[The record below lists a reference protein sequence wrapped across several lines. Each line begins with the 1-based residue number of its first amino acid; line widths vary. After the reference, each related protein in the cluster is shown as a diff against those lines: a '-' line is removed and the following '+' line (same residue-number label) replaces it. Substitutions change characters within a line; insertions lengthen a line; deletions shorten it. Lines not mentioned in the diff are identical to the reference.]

1 MLEPTRGQQPRK
13 VSQYSFYYSQSGK
26 KKQGQR
32 HLGLDFTWDKDNG
45 NLTWIDNWLWSTINL
60 DQQLTWISNQL
71 GSIIK
76 LDQQSTLHLD
86 QQLTYIYNWLK
97 LTINNWLGSTWID
110 NTIAAHLQY
119 YYSTFTALLLNT
131 KFELILEEENSDIQN
146 WCCIFQG

>member
-1 MLEPTRGQQPRK
+1 MTNSTVLYIFDFLVK
-13 VSQYSFYYSQSGK
+13 VK
-26 KKQGQR
+26 KNIYISHEKSNFIMFDFTQGQR

-86 QQLTYIYNWLK
+86 QQLTYIYN
-97 LTINNWLGSTWID
+97 
-110 NTIAAHLQY
+110 
-119 YYSTFTALLLNT
+119 
-131 KFELILEEENSDIQN
+131 
-146 WCCIFQG
+146 